1 MANVP
6 VNYHHPVSHRLLG
19 FVTVLSFTVPAFGQ
33 NADSDQASVNGP
45 LEVTITKGRQY
56 ELVGEAI
63 SASEGVIGS
72 HDIEQRPVLRAGEIL
87 EFVPGMVVT
96 QHSGSG
102 KANQY
107 FLRGFNLDHGTDFRT
122 TVDNMPV
129 NMRSHGHGQ
138 GYTDLSFI
146 VPEFIDTITYQKGP
160 YRASDGDFSTAG
172 SARFRLMSYVDRPW
186 VKLEAGQDSYYR
198 AVMAGT
204 QSLQDQQLTLGLEL
218 QRYDGPWTDIEED
231 VDKINAFARLAGS
244 QGSGDYTVTLMAYDN
259 RWNSADQ
266 IPERAV
272 AANIIDRL
280 GSLDDTV
287 GGDSSRYSLSY
298 RWQGEQTTVDAY
310 VIQSELDL
318 FSNFTYFLDDPVNG
332 DQFEQV
338 DERVIYGANLSH
350 DFSTRLGDRRL
361 YQEVGLQLRFDDI
374 DDVALHRTQARQ
386 RLSTVRQDQVEE
398 YSTSLYW
405 DASLALTPKL
415 TSFLGVRYD
424 YLAADVVSDNPANS
438 GEADDAISS
447 IKGGLSYLLDSR
459 TELYLNAGQ
468 SFHSNDARGATI
480 SVDPNDGTP
489 VAPVD
494 LLVRGEGGEVGIR
507 YQDLNNLS
515 LSLAVWLLELD
526 SELLIVGD
534 AGTTEPSRASR
545 RTGIELTA
553 YYWLTNLFS
562 ADLELA
568 WTRSRFT
575 EDAPGEGNYIDGSLP
590 FVASTGVAYRFAPA
604 WSLSAR
610 IRHFGE
616 RTLDSFNTQKSDDF
630 TVTNAGLSYEMNDWK
645 FGVDVL
651 NVFDSTDHDIDY
663 FYTSRLAG
671 EPAGGVDDIHFHP
684 IEPRTI
690 RVKARYTF

>member
-1 MANVP
+1 
-6 VNYHHPVSHRLLG
+6 
-19 FVTVLSFTVPAFGQ
+19 
-33 NADSDQASVNGP
+33 
-45 LEVTITKGRQY
+45 
-56 ELVGEAI
+56 
-63 SASEGVIGS
+63 
-72 HDIEQRPVLRAGEIL
+72 
-87 EFVPGMVVT
+87 MVVT

-107 FLRGFNLDHGTDFRT
+107 FLRGFNLDHGTDFST
-122 TVDNMPV
+122 SLDGMPV
-129 NMRSHGHGQ
+129 NMRTHGHGQ
-138 GYTDLSFI
+138 GYTDLNFI
-146 VPEFIDTITYQKGP
+146 VPEFVDTITYQKGP

-172 SARFRLMSYVDRPW
+172 SARFRLMSHVDRPW

-198 AVMAGT
+198 TVMAGT
-204 QSLQDQQLTLGLEL
+204 QSLQDKELTLGLEL

-231 VDKINAFARLAGS
+231 VDKLNGLVRLAGS
-244 QGSGDYTVTLMAYDN
+244 QGNGDYTVTLMAYDN
-259 RWNSADQ
+259 SWNSADQ

-272 AANIIDRL
+272 ASNIIDRL

-298 RWQGEQTTVDAY
+298 RWQGLNTNIDAY
-310 VIQSELDL
+310 IVQSELDL

-338 DERVIYGANLSH
+338 DERVIYGTNLSH
-350 DFSTRLGDRRL
+350 DFSTKLGERHL
-361 YQEVGLQLRFDDI
+361 YQNVGLQLRFDDI

-386 RLSTVRQDQVEE
+386 RLSTVRQDQVKE
-398 YSTSLYW
+398 YSAALYW
-405 DASLALTPKL
+405 DASLALTPNL

-424 YLAADVVSDNPANS
+424 YLSADVTSNNPANS
-438 GEADDAISS
+438 GKADDAIGS
-447 IKGGLSYLLDSR
+447 IKGGLSYLLDPR

-480 SVDPNDGTP
+480 TVDPNDGSP
-489 VAPVD
+489 VQPVD

-507 YQDLNNLS
+507 YQDLDNIS
-515 LSLAVWLLELD
+515 LSLAVWLLDLD
-526 SELLIVGD
+526 SELLFVGD

-545 RTGIELTA
+545 RTGIEMTA
-553 YYWLTNLFS
+553 YYWFTNMFS

-590 FVASTGVAYRFAPA
+590 FVASTGVTYRFDPA
-604 WSLSAR
+604 WSLAVR
-610 IRHFGE
+610 VRHFGE
-616 RTLDSFNTQKSDDF
+616 RTLDSFNTQKSDSF
-630 TVTNAGLSYEMNDWK
+630 TVANAGLSYEMKDWQ
-645 FGVDVL
+645 FGVDVF

-671 EPAGGVDDIHFHP
+671 EPASGVDDIHFHP
-684 IEPRTI
+684 IEPRTVRI
-690 RVKARYTF
+690 KARYQF

>member
-1 MANVP
+1 MTNNPAIA
-6 VNYHHPVSHRLLG
+6 RLLG
-19 FVTVLSFTVPAFGQ
+19 FVTVLSLAAPASGQ
-33 NADSDQASVNGP
+33 DIDIVKESDDYP
-45 LEVTITKGRQY
+45 LRVEITKGRQY

-72 HDIEQRPVLRAGEIL
+72 QDIEQRPVLRAGEIL

-122 TVDNMPV
+122 TVDSMPV
-129 NMRSHGHGQ
+129 NMRTHGHGQ

-146 VPEFIDTITYQKGP
+146 VPEFVDTITYQKGP

-172 SARFRLMSYVDRPW
+172 SARFSLMRDVRRPW

-204 QSLQDQQLTLGLEL
+204 QNLLDQDLTLGLEL
-218 QRYDGPWTDIEED
+218 QRYDGPWTDIDED
-231 VDKINAFARLAGS
+231 VDKLNGFARLDGN
-244 QGSGDYTVTLMAYDN
+244 QGSGVYSLMLMAYDN
-259 RWNSADQ
+259 SWNSADQ

-272 AANIIDRL
+272 TEGIIDRL
-280 GSLDDTV
+280 GSLDDKV

-298 RWQGEQTTVDAY
+298 RWQGEKTVFDAY
-310 VIQSELDL
+310 IIESQLDL

-338 DERVIYGANLSH
+338 DERTIYGSNLSH
-350 DFSTRLGDRRL
+350 DFWSSLGQRRL
-361 YQEVGLQLRFDDI
+361 YQQVGLQLQFDDI
-374 DDVALHRTQARQ
+374 EDVALHRTLARQ

-398 YSTSLYW
+398 YSAALYW

-424 YLAADVVSDNPANS
+424 YLAVDVTSDNPANS
-438 GEADDAISS
+438 GEADDSISS
-447 IKGGLSYLLDSR
+447 IKGGLSYQFDPRL
-459 TELYLNAGQ
+459 ELYLNAGQ

-480 SVDPNDGTP
+480 TVDPNDGSP

-507 YQDLNNLS
+507 YQDLDHLS
-515 LSLAVWLLELD
+515 VSLAVWMLELD
-526 SELLIVGD
+526 SELLFVGD
-534 AGTTEPSRASR
+534 AGNTEPSRASR
-545 RTGIELTA
+545 RAGIEMTA
-553 YYWLTNLFS
+553 YYWITNMFS

-590 FVASTGVAYRFAPA
+590 FVASTGIAYRFAPA
-604 WSLSAR
+604 WSLAVR
-610 IRHFGE
+610 MRYFGE
-616 RTLDSFNTQKSDDF
+616 RTLDSFNSQKSDDF
-630 TVTNAGLSYEMNDWK
+630 TVTNAGLSYDMNNWQ
-645 FGVDVL
+645 FGADVL

-671 EPAGGVDDIHFHP
+671 EPAAGVDDIHFHP
-684 IEPRTI
+684 IEPRTV
-690 RVKARYTF
+690 RVKARYQF